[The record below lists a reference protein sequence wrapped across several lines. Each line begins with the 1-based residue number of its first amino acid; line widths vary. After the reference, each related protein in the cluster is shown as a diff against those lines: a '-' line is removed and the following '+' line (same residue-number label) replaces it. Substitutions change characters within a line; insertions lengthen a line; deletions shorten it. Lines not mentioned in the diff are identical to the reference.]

1 MMNLTEIKE
10 NLEPD
15 NIKQILSEYGVLPIR
30 EESEYFVYPTI
41 CHNVDGGSSKM
52 YYYFNTK
59 LFVCYTECD
68 ANFNIFELI
77 QKVEALQG
85 YKISIFDAAEKIGFG
100 VTPFRKKTEMEL
112 LEEKTRRFIEN
123 SLSRTVAPP
132 LEYEALNPNL
142 LRGLRYNEE
151 YLSPWLDEGM
161 TEEIL
166 KQFDIGYSI
175 KDLAIS
181 IPHKDKNG
189 NLIGIR
195 GRFMEDGALNK
206 YMPLSIDGK
215 LLNHSIRG
223 NLYGYYE
230 NIGNI
235 RKKRRA
241 VLYEGEKSVLLHGS
255 FYGIENN
262 IALAV
267 AGNKISN
274 EQINLLIDN
283 DIQEVVIAFDQDFKT
298 PYERDIIMGKYM
310 EIGER
315 LSKYFKVSVLID
327 WEDDLDY
334 KDSPIDKGP
343 EVFNKLYMNRFFVGG
358 L

>member
-1 MMNLTEIKE
+1 MNLIEIKE
-10 NLEPD
+10 SLEPE

-30 EESEYFVYPTI
+30 EETEYFIYPTI
-41 CHNVDGGSSKM
+41 CHNLDGGSGKM

-68 ANFNIFELI
+68 ENFNIFELI
-77 QKVEALQG
+77 QKMEALQG
-85 YKISIFDAAEKIGFG
+85 YKISIFSAAEKIGLG
-100 VTPFRKKTEMEL
+100 ATPYKRKTELEL
-112 LEEKTRRFIEN
+112 LEDRNRRFIEN
-123 SLSRTVAPP
+123 SLSRTLAHP
-132 LEYEALNPNL
+132 LEYEVLDSSI
-142 LRGLRYNEE
+142 LRGLKYNSE
-151 YLSPWLDEGM
+151 YLKPWLDEGM
-161 TEEIL
+161 TEDVL
-166 KQFDIGYSI
+166 KQFDIGYSL
-175 KDLAIS
+175 KDIAIS
-181 IPHKDKNG
+181 IPHKDKDG
-189 NLIGIR
+189 NLIGVR
-195 GRFMEDGALNK
+195 GRFMEKDALNK
-206 YMPLSIDGK
+206 YMPLSINGK

-235 RKKRRA
+235 RTKRRA

-255 FYGIENN
+255 YYGIENN

-274 EQINLLIDN
+274 EQINLLIN
-283 DIQEVVIAFDQDFKT
+283 NNIQEVVIAFDQDFTT
-298 PYERDIIMGKYM
+298 PYERDMIVERYM

-334 KDSPIDKGP
+334 KDSPIDKGV
-343 EVFNKLYMNRFFVGG
+343 EVFNKLYKNRFFVGG